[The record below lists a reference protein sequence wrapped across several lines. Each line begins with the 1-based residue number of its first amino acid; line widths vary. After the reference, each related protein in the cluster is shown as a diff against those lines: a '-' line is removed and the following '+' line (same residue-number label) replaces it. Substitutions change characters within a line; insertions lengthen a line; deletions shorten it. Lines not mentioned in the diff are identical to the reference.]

1 LGAGQIAGVDGP
13 LADDAISYAYDE
25 LGRVATRTIG
35 VSGNVQTMEYDA
47 LGRTARMTNALG
59 TFAPTYDGVTGR
71 VVRMAYP
78 NGQRMEADYADNA
91 GDRRMLTLR
100 NVDPGNGTLSKFD
113 YEYEKE
119 GNIVAWSRQLGN
131 AAAKTETYGND
142 SVLLH
147 ER

>member
-1 LGAGQIAGVDGP
+1 
-13 LADDAISYAYDE
+13 
-25 LGRVATRTIG
+25 
-35 VSGNVQTMEYDA
+35 
-47 LGRTARMTNALG
+47 
-59 TFAPTYDGVTGR
+59 
-71 VVRMAYP
+71 
-78 NGQRMEADYADNA
+78 MEADYADNA